1 MKKPLLDALFMS
13 EKRKNTLLLLQD
25 GAREME
31 DLLSSLDTT
40 RTALLPQIRV
50 LEEYNLVSHEKDT
63 YELTPIGKLIV
74 DNMAPLV
81 HTTEALDVDID
92 YWGTHDISFIP
103 PDLLER
109 MNELTPCDIMSPSTE
124 KMYEAHYEFNQMTKE
139 QKFQFSITS
148 FFYPNF
154 PLIFE
159 ELLSSG
165 VEMHII
171 VSQSLFDK
179 LKADN
184 YEDLEKI
191 IGHKLTKFYVYPRKM
206 NFLAFVFN
214 ETSVMLSPL
223 KSSGE
228 FDNRHVLCKSP
239 SAVQWAKEFSEYYL
253 KMSVQI
259 TEI

>member
-1 MKKPLLDALFMS
+1 MKKPLLDVIFMS
-13 EKRKNTLLLLQD
+13 DKRKSTLLLLQD

-31 DLLSSLDTT
+31 DLLTSLKTN
-40 RTALLPQIRV
+40 RQSLLPQIRV
-50 LEEYNLVSHEKDT
+50 LEEHNLVSHEKDV
-63 YELTPIGKLIV
+63 YELTPIGKSIV
-74 DNMAPLV
+74 DKMAPLV

-103 PDLLER
+103 PGLLER
-109 MNELTPCDIMSPSTE
+109 MDELTPCAIMSPSTE
-124 KMYEAHYEFNQMTKE
+124 KIYEAHYEFNQMTKQ

-154 PLIFE
+154 PVIFE

-165 VEMHII
+165 VEMHVI

-179 LKADN
+179 LKADS
-184 YEDLEKI
+184 YEDIHKI
-191 IGHKLTKFYVYPRKM
+191 ISHKLTKFYVYPKKM

-214 ETSVMLSPL
+214 EASVMISPL
-223 KSSGE
+223 KSTGE

-239 SAVQWAKEFSEYYL
+239 GAVRWAKEFSEHYL